1 MNNQRRLATLFLA
14 FAGNFTGPSASASE
28 LVYTPVDPAFGGSPL
43 NGSWLLSNAQAQN
56 DFDDPK
62 SKSSARSGYT
72 PPSALQRF
80 SDQLESRLLSQLL
93 TDVGNGNSGNLT
105 TDDFIVNIVDDS
117 GNLTIQITDRLTGE
131 ISEISINGLDPSN

>member
-1 MNNQRRLATLFLA
+1 MKVQYWSPSLLVLAGCLV
-14 FAGNFTGPSASASE
+14 GQPSHATE

-43 NGSWLLSNAQAQN
+43 NGSWLLANAQAQN

-62 SKSSARSGYT
+62 SQSRGGFNS
-72 PPSALQRF
+72 PSALERF
-80 SDQLESRLLSQLL
+80 SNQLESRLLSQLL
-93 TDVGNGNSGNLT
+93 TDVGNGNSGSLT

-131 ISEISINGLDPSN
+131 ISEIAINGLDPSN

>member
-1 MNNQRRLATLFLA
+1 MKNPRRYATLLLA
-14 FAGNFTGPSASASE
+14 LSGALTGSASQATE

-43 NGSWLLSNAQAQN
+43 NGSWLLGAAQAQN

-62 SKSSARSGYT
+62 SQARGGYST
-72 PPSALQRF
+72 PSALERF
-80 SDQLESRLLSQLL
+80 SNQLESRLLSQLL
-93 TDVGNGNSGNLT
+93 SDVGDGNSGSLT

-131 ISEISINGLDPSN
+131 MSEVAINGLDPSN